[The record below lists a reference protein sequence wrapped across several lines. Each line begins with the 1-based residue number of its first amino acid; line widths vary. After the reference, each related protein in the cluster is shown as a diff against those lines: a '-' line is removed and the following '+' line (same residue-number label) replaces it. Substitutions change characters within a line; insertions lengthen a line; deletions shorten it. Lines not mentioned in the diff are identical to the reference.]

1 MEKYI
6 GSSQMV
12 YKISHKTQYSFI
24 QFGVNNFYSSITRGL
39 MKKALEFAKTIV
51 DIPDEELSVIMQ
63 SRKTLFF
70 SKKVS

>member
-12 YKISHKTQYSFI
+12 YKISNKTQYSFI

-39 MKKALEFAKTIV
+39 MKKALEFAKTIA